1 MLIRANFS
9 SMARFARFC
18 VLLGIC
24 AALPASGPAAAE
36 VVRPKVVIVT
46 MFEVGADTGDVP
58 GEFQFWVER
67 EKLDRVIPLPAA
79 SHDVRANADGS
90 IIGIVTGVGNTSAA
104 ATIMALGCDPR
115 FDLRRSYWLV
125 AGIAGVDPADASLG
139 SAAWAEYVV
148 DGDLGHEID
157 AREIPAGWAT
167 GYVPL
172 RKSEPY
178 EQPHRAETDTPGQV
192 YHLDPGLVDWA
203 FALTKN
209 IPLADN
215 DRMAKRRATYTDHP
229 NAQRPPFVL
238 KGDVLASATFW
249 HGKLLN
255 QWANDWVR
263 YFTDGKGNYVMTA
276 MEDTGTL
283 RSLSNLTRAGRA
295 DIRRALVLRTAS
307 NYDSQWPGATA
318 AESMAGEKLGVY
330 SAYRPALEAA
340 YVVGSRVAHALADG
354 WKIYEDTPPGTAG
367 K

>member
-1 MLIRANFS
+1 MALI
-9 SMARFARFC
+9 ARFC
-18 VLLGIC
+18 LF
-24 AALPASGPAAAE
+24 AAAAIALLSAPARADSE
-36 VVRPKVVIVT
+36 VIRPKVVVVA
-46 MFEVGADTGDVP
+46 MFEIGADTGDVP

-67 EKLDRVIPLPAA
+67 EKLDRVFPLPAA

-115 FDLRRSYWLV
+115 FDLRQSYWLV

-148 DGDLGHEID
+148 EGDLGHEID
-157 AREIPAGWAT
+157 AREIPANWPT

-172 RKSEPY
+172 RRNEPY
-178 EQPHRAETDTPGQV
+178 EQPHNAESDTPGQV
-192 YHLDPGLVDWA
+192 YHLDPGLVEWA
-203 FALTKN
+203 FQLTKN
-209 IPLADN
+209 VPLPDN
-215 DRMAKRRATYTDHP
+215 EKMAGRRAAYTDHA
-229 NAQRPPFVL
+229 NARRPPFVL

-283 RSLSNLTRAGRA
+283 RSLTNLTRAGRV
-295 DIRRALVLRTAS
+295 DVRRVLVLRTAS
-307 NYDSQWPGATA
+307 NYDSQSPGVTA

-340 YVVGSRVAHALADG
+340 YSVGSEVVHALVRD
-354 WKIYEDTPPGTAG
+354 WKIYADTLPGTA
-367 K
+367 KK